1 MEISCPLRSRTQ
13 NESCQEQEHP
23 ISQEEVVLNRR
34 SCGTFTDARVIDA
47 ATSVKQVYEIT
58 SDTSREIIDAII
70 KRRSSSESTAEV
82 PSAIADISSEIA
94 NVPNEIANVSNE
106 IANVP
111 SEIADVPRDATEM
124 LSDEN
129 KAKASLA
136 EQLLNL
142 SKYGWYWGPI
152 SADQADA
159 KLLSEPDG
167 AFLVRD
173 SSDDR

>member
-1 MEISCPLRSRTQ
+1 M
-13 NESCQEQEHP
+13 
-23 ISQEEVVLNRR
+23 NRR
-34 SCGTFTDARVIDA
+34 SCGTSTDADAVHA
-47 ATSVKQVYEIT
+47 ATSMKQQLYEAT
-58 SDTSREIIDAII
+58 SDISKEIIDAII
-70 KRRSSSESTAEV
+70 KRHSRSESTAEV
-82 PSAIADISSEIA
+82 PSAIAED
-94 NVPNEIANVSNE
+94 
-106 IANVP
+106 VP
-111 SEIADVPRDATEM
+111 SEANET
-124 LSDEN
+124 LSDES